1 MTVFNQPIRK
11 LAEVNTDFRRVV
23 ATGPHAQV
31 VLMCL
36 KPGEDIGQEVHAN
49 TDQLFLVVKGE
60 GEALLDGKA
69 HALCKGGLLLVP
81 AGMRH
86 NLRNSG
92 DKPLRLVT
100 IYAPPQHEAGTVHA
114 TRADA
119 LSAEK
124 AEVNRPH
131 GVAPSKA
138 RSR

>member
-11 LAEVNTDFRRVV
+11 LAKANADFRHVV

-36 KPGEDIGQEVHAN
+36 QPGEDIGEEVHAG
-49 TDQLFLVVKGE
+49 TDQLFQVVKGE
-60 GEALLDGKA
+60 GEALLDGTA
-69 HALCKGGLLLVP
+69 HVLRKGGLLLVP

-86 NLRNSG
+86 NVRNCG

-100 IYAPPQHEAGTVHA
+100 IYAPPQHVAGTVHA
-114 TRADA
+114 TRAEA

-124 AEVNRPH
+124 AEVHRPR
-131 GVAPSKA
+131 GAAAGKPRA
-138 RSR
+138 R